1 MVYLSTNDIVVRIE
15 TENMIQHSK
24 VTRIPNS
31 SRRDDTESDQNQLPM
46 TERLKSIKKK
56 IEKVDGVLNDI
67 SELQLKGKN
76 LQDNSNDEK
85 AYSDTEQSVNTDLED
100 PDKSHSKLDVEE
112 LIEIDRGLQYV
123 QWMQLIQDISKKVRL
138 IV

>member
-123 QWMQLIQDISKKVRL
+123 QWMQLIQDISQKVRL

>member
-1 MVYLSTNDIVVRIE
+1 
-15 TENMIQHSK
+15 MIQHSK

-67 SELQLKGKN
+67 SELQLEGKN

>member
-1 MVYLSTNDIVVRIE
+1 
-15 TENMIQHSK
+15 MIQHNK
-24 VTRIPNS
+24 VTRISNS
-31 SRRDDTESDQNQLPM
+31 SRRDDNESDRNHLPM
-46 TERLKSIKKK
+46 TERLKNIKKK

-67 SELQLKGKN
+67 SELQLEGKN

>member
-1 MVYLSTNDIVVRIE
+1 
-15 TENMIQHSK
+15 MIQHNK
-24 VTRIPNS
+24 DTRISNS
-31 SRRDDTESDQNQLPM
+31 SCRDDNESDQNQHPM
-46 TERLKSIKKK
+46 TERLKNIKKK
-56 IEKVDGVLNDI
+56 IEKVDGVLNQI

-76 LQDNSNDEK
+76 LQDISNDEK
-85 AYSDTEQSVNTDLED
+85 AYSDTEQGVSTDLED

-138 IV
+138 IVKKEIRVEFWASGKPD

>member
-1 MVYLSTNDIVVRIE
+1 
-15 TENMIQHSK
+15 MIQHK
-24 VTRIPNS
+24 HTRISNS
-31 SRRDDTESDQNQLPM
+31 SRRDDNESDQNQLPM
-46 TERLKSIKKK
+46 TERLKNIKKK
-56 IEKVDGVLNDI
+56 IEKVDGVLNEI

-76 LQDNSNDEK
+76 LQDIANDEK
-85 AYSDTEQSVNTDLED
+85 AYSDNEQSVSTDLED

-138 IV
+138 TV

>member
-1 MVYLSTNDIVVRIE
+1 
-15 TENMIQHSK
+15 MIQHSK